1 MTSRLG
7 TDAAE
12 LRTALAGVGARLRAA
27 PRYQRDVERLRR
39 YSARVQDHLTQYE
52 ETKVGDVTIK
62 IDRDSTRAAV
72 DAAKTDSLVL
82 VGEPGAGKSAVV
94 SAAAEQLRTDGH
106 EVIELAV
113 DRLLVGSLDGLK
125 DVLGL
130 DNSLRQVLENW
141 PGSEPAFLFIDAL
154 DATRGGLSEAVLR
167 GLIAEILEMPDNR
180 WRVVASIRSFD
191 LRLGEQFKN
200 LFAGTPPSAQYF
212 DPAFSNVRHVH
223 VPRWS
228 DAELAQVLAT
238 APAIATAIVR
248 AGDKLRDLAR
258 VPFNTRLLA
267 DLITGGL
274 PAEAFGQVSHQVQLL
289 KLYWQ
294 YRVEQHGIGAE
305 LCLKKA
311 VEQMVAARGLQANR
325 LEVAREDPT
334 AYDNLRRSNV
344 LITVSNDRYVSFRH
358 HILFD
363 YAASRVFINP
373 ADVTATADLLRR
385 DRGLGLMLAP
395 ALGYALQDLWVDGQN
410 GRSHFWQAVIQFAG
424 DVGSDPI
431 ARSVAARSACE
442 LPQTAADI
450 LAFDSDEVIA
460 RSDEVF
466 SLLARQSLIAD
477 PPSPVAPTQISAYA
491 DRASVAR
498 VYHALWIARRKDGA
512 HFDAFPQINVYPS
525 IVVERH
531 DGQMIYIVD
540 QLRGRLTVPHNYDG
554 LASHIDEVGQ
564 RATELL
570 QVVNDELSAALQPSP
585 ITAFTGFQIPNTLAA
600 TLNLDLN
607 GKFLKSWPSPNEF
620 LLITG
625 VEKHFLLPYPSVD
638 PCAGHAWGECHAL
651 HVNQRSAPIV
661 NRSFEPASFFTTI
674 EPHHCAHRTVHDR
687 RAARCHISPFEEF
700 LCCRACVFQKVCW
713 APEELGRLPCGL
725 VATPLQPQNAAA

>member
-1 MTSRLG
+1 VNPLREKARFKSTLSEIFEAFSSRTEPSVTPAFIGATYRDPLEHTTRKYVIDEILSSLG
-7 TDAAE
+7 WNLGRLTREMVEEARLQGDSTLFLDYLGINPTQGVPLAIVEAKAWAKPFVTASDVGAAGAVRGNPSSVE
-12 LRTALAGVGARLRAA
+12 TLLALATEHCKSGGKPEESPIA
-27 PRYQRDVERLRR
+27 PEWAKWIAKLHQYVTTLHTQSGHTVQRV
-39 YSARVQDHLTQYE
+39 AIT
-52 ETKVGDVTIK
+52 
-62 IDRDSTRAAV
+62 
-72 DAAKTDSLVL
+72 
-82 VGEPGAGKSAVV
+82 AG
-94 SAAAEQLRTDGH
+94 
-106 EVIELAV
+106 
-113 DRLLVGSLDGLK
+113 
-125 DVLGL
+125 
-130 DNSLRQVLENW
+130 
-141 PGSEPAFLFIDAL
+141 
-154 DATRGGLSEAVLR
+154 
-167 GLIAEILEMPDNR
+167 R
-180 WRVVASIRSFD
+180 WWIIF
-191 LRLGEQFKN
+191 
-200 LFAGTPPSAQYF
+200 
-212 DPAFSNVRHVH
+212 
-223 VPRWS
+223 
-228 DAELAQVLAT
+228 T
-238 APAIATAIVR
+238 APYDSFIAQGLV
-248 AGDKLRDLAR
+248 
-258 VPFNTRLLA
+258 NT
-267 DLITGGL
+267 
-274 PAEAFGQVSHQVQLL
+274 
-289 KLYWQ
+289 K
-294 YRVEQHGIGAE
+294 
-305 LCLKKA
+305 
-311 VEQMVAARGLQANR
+311 
-325 LEVAREDPT
+325 
-334 AYDNLRRSNV
+334 
-344 LITVSNDRYVSFRH
+344 
-358 HILFD
+358 
-363 YAASRVFINP
+363 
-373 ADVTATADLLRR
+373 
-385 DRGLGLMLAP
+385 
-395 ALGYALQDLWVDGQN
+395 
-410 GRSHFWQAVIQFAG
+410 
-424 DVGSDPI
+424 
-431 ARSVAARSACE
+431 
-442 LPQTAADI
+442 DI

-540 QLRGRLTVPHNYDG
+540 QLRGRITVPHNYDG